1 MNILLLGAAGFI
13 GTNLTMK
20 LAENRQDII
29 TLVDRDISYFAPVQA
44 KGFINIK
51 YVKNNLGISS
61 DFINI
66 VKGQDII
73 YHLVSTTIPAN
84 SNLHVSQELKIGRAH
99 V

>member
-29 TLVDRDISYFAPVQA
+29 TLVDRDISYFAPVQT

-66 VKGQDII
+66 VKG
-73 YHLVSTTIPAN
+73 
-84 SNLHVSQELKIGRAH
+84 
-99 V
+99 

>member
-29 TLVDRDISYFAPVQA
+29 TLVDRDISYFAPVQT

-51 YVKNNLGISS
+51 YVKPTPITTVATPFFKLIARKIITAACAANPANANNNL
-61 DFINI
+61 N
-66 VKGQDII
+66 
-73 YHLVSTTIPAN
+73 
-84 SNLHVSQELKIGRAH
+84 KI
-99 V
+99 